1 MEETSGWHCMGSKG
15 SQITTMWLL
24 AGAFQAWSATTNP
37 HGEITGYLL
46 LCANSSYI
54 FCLQRNWTQFCLCV
68 VSSSPLREQRASQ
81 STEFVLSPLGPHEDT
96 VLRNPLPIL
105 GTSMSFSWDWPP
117 AEPDCPPFPF
127 CLHCCQGQNKSKE
140 KMLLN
145 LKLKNTGHRKPI
157 ALSVTKANPE
167 LRFLNHLCR
176 KAGKTDWSEHV
187 IIHGAAARKPC
198 CAWLIPERL
207 KLEGGISFH
216 LPHGLLPHSKGTETS
231 PLHCCTCSRDS
242 PSYSED
248 AIHKHTGLRS
258 SRLVSWNWTRLR
270 CCCLLWIFTFSQNK
284 VVMKV
289 VICVNRGAAGF
300 LLLVLCKPELS
311 FIRLP
316 GNRYKRIYNISF
328 FAAWH

>member
-1 MEETSGWHCMGSKG
+1 MKKWRRHLDGTAWGAKDLRSQQCDSLQEHFRPDQPQLIPTEKSQGTSFFVLTHPIFFACKETGHS
-15 SQITTMWLL
+15 
-24 AGAFQAWSATTNP
+24 SA
-37 HGEITGYLL
+37 
-46 LCANSSYI
+46 S
-54 FCLQRNWTQFCLCV
+54 V

-258 SRLVSWNWTRLR
+258 SRLVS
-270 CCCLLWIFTFSQNK
+270 
-284 VVMKV
+284 
-289 VICVNRGAAGF
+289 
-300 LLLVLCKPELS
+300 
-311 FIRLP
+311 
-316 GNRYKRIYNISF
+316 
-328 FAAWH
+328 